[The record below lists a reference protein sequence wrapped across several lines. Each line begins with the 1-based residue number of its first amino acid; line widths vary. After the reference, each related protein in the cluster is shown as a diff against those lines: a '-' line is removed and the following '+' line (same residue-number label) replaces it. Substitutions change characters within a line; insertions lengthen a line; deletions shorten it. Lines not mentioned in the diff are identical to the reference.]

1 MIMSKKRLYEVS
13 KGLGITTKTARDFL
27 KANGYLVKNNMKILS
42 DGEIELLRHLS
53 PDCTSPLSSSET
65 DMIQSLFGRENENG

>member
-53 PDCTSPLSSSET
+53 PDCTSPLSLSET